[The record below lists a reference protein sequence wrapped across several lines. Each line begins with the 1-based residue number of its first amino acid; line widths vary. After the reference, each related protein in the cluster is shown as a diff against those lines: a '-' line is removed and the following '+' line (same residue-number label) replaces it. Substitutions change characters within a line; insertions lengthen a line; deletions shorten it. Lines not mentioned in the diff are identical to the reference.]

1 MPRKE
6 MYTWK
11 RQRCSSS
18 PAVIAARIPKEP
30 TTARNIVSFTVNTV
44 KETRPGVSSEDVLL

>member
-18 PAVIAARIPKEP
+18 PAVIAASSPKEP
-30 TTARNIVSFTVNTV
+30 TTARNIVSLTVNTV
-44 KETRPGVSSEDVLL
+44 METRVGVSSEAVLL